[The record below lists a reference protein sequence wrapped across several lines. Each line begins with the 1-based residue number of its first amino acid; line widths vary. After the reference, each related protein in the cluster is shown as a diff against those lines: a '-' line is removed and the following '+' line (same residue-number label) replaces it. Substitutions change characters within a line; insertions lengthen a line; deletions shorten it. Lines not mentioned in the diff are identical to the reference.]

1 MFKRVVF
8 GILLLIIVC
17 FLTGWFGGWSRN
29 ISSGLQA
36 YSDGDY
42 DGAFMSFQNAVL
54 QRPNN
59 SLSHNNLGTVL
70 YKQGKYRMAIGA
82 FQTAL
87 LNGNSSNEAAIFY
100 NLGNAQFQLND
111 LEGAIGSYRDSL
123 RLNPSDA
130 DAKHNLEIAL
140 QFLKDLQNQSNKQQN
155 QTTKKKDTDQAE
167 SKKISKSETLQL
179 LDQLNKN
186 ENKRRQEILQ
196 EKLKIGY
203 RREKDW

>member
-1 MFKRVVF
+1 MFKRVIF
-8 GILLLIIVC
+8 GILLLIIVS

-29 ISSGLQA
+29 ISSGLQS
-36 YSDGDY
+36 YLDEDY
-42 DGAFMSFQNAVL
+42 DGAFVSFQNAVL
-54 QRPNN
+54 QRPND
-59 SLSHNNLGTVL
+59 SLSHHNLGTVL

-123 RLNPSDA
+123 RLNPNDA

-140 QFLKDLQNQSNKQQN
+140 QLLKKQQNQSNKQQN
-155 QTTKKKDTDQAE
+155 QSKKEDTDQAE
-167 SKKISKSETLQL
+167 SMKISKSDTLQL
-179 LDQLNKN
+179 LDELSKN

-196 EKLKIGY
+196 EKLKVGY

>member
-8 GILLLIIVC
+8 GIFLFITVS
-17 FLTGWFGGWSRN
+17 FLTGWLGGWSRN
-29 ISSGLQA
+29 INSGIQS
-36 YSDGDY
+36 YTTGNY
-42 DGAFMSFQNAVL
+42 DTAFISFQNAVL
-54 QRPNN
+54 QRPND
-59 SLSHNNLGTVL
+59 SLSHHNLGTVL
-70 YKQGKYRMAIGA
+70 YKQGQFRMAIGA

-123 RLNPSDA
+123 RLNPNDA
-130 DAKHNLEIAL
+130 DAKHNLEFAL
-140 QFLKDLQNQSNKQQN
+140 KLLKEQQTQSNKQKN
-155 QTTKKKDTDQAE
+155 ESKKKDNAQAE
-167 SKKISKSETLQL
+167 LNKISKSETQQL
-179 LDQLNKN
+179 LDVLSKN

-196 EKLKIGY
+196 ERLKDGY